1 MANDKR
7 EQNLVD
13 EVNENTM
20 DGDTPLEKWL
30 NAYLTS
36 SFILKKAV
44 PADECLSEAK
54 TIIKQVA
61 AATAEAQA
69 DGWVDVAVRLPPAK
83 EGWNHSE
90 QCLVWYQ
97 PSLDAVG
104 NYGIAYYHYDPPY
117 RPCEWVDFAHLGR
130 DPIAWQPLPAPYQRQ
145 SSEGE

>member
-7 EQNLVD
+7 D
-13 EVNENTM
+13 
-20 DGDTPLEKWL
+20 
-30 NAYLTS
+30 
-36 SFILKKAV
+36 ILRKAAIAKFE
-44 PADECLSEAK
+44 ADEGLK
-54 TIIKQVA
+54 PNGNDIIARADRMSMIAFGRGFDSGYA
-61 AATAEAQA
+61 AATAEGIPQA
-69 DGWVDVAVRLPPAK
+69 DGWVDVTDRLPEAK

-130 DPIAWQPLPAPYQRQ
+130 DPIAWQPLPAPYQRK
-145 SSEGE
+145 SEGYSK